1 MLDATFKNHKP
12 SVSDLQVIKE
22 EIEQRSKELKELKK
36 KYKEFFWKKYQKYNH
51 LLKLFNEEYDFKLDT
66 CDGVQN
72 SEDFKDFKDFK
83 DLNLRRTKSFHEL
96 FRVREKILTINKLMK
111 SLIKSLIKSLT
122 RLKRIQGI

>member
-1 MLDATFKNHKP
+1 MQ
-12 SVSDLQVIKE
+12 SS
-22 EIEQRSKELKELKK
+22 LKR
-36 KYKEFFWKKYQKYNH
+36 
-51 LLKLFNEEYDFKLDT
+51 FNEEYDVKLET

-72 SEDFKDFKDFK
+72 SEDLK

>member
-1 MLDATFKNHKP
+1 MIDTTFKNPKP
-12 SVSDLQVIKE
+12 SVEDLQAIKD
-22 EIEQRSKELKELKK
+22 EIEQRSKELKELKELKK
-36 KYKEFFWKKYQKYNH
+36 KYKEF
-51 LLKLFNEEYDFKLDT
+51 LKEIPEMQSSLKRFNEEYDVKLET

-72 SEDFKDFKDFK
+72 SEDFKDFK

-96 FRVREKILTINKLMK
+96 FRFREKILTINKLMK

>member
-1 MLDATFKNHKP
+1 MQ
-12 SVSDLQVIKE
+12 SS
-22 EIEQRSKELKELKK
+22 LKR
-36 KYKEFFWKKYQKYNH
+36 
-51 LLKLFNEEYDFKLDT
+51 FNEEYDVKLET

-72 SEDFKDFKDFK
+72 SEDFKDFK

-96 FRVREKILTINKLMK
+96 FRFREKILTINKLMK